1 MIDSNEKHKPQ
12 LAFTLQNSCVFEKCS
27 KCKLR
32 PIVNYIMSDVQPS
45 KMPRCGFTQLSDV
58 QKCTQ
63 RFMPF
68 DSRPEHKQFCQT

>member
-1 MIDSNEKHKPQ
+1 MIDGNEKHKPQ
-12 LAFTLQNSCVFEKCS
+12 LAFTLKNLCVFENCS

-32 PIVNYIMSDVQPS
+32 PIVNYIMPDVQPS
-45 KMPRCGFTQLSDV
+45 KMPRCGFTQLSYV

-68 DSRPEHKQFCQT
+68 DS